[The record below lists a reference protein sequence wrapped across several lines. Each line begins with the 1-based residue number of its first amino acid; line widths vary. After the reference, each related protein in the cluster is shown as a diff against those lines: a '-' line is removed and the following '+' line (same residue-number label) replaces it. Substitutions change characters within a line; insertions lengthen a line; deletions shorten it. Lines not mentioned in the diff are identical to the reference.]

1 MPTTQML
8 HVKRRNG
15 NGDIRLQ
22 PKTVQKKTFY
32 VAQNLTGVA
41 VSPNAETE
49 RRECGSVE
57 VAYDVERMG
66 PVSGLLEVKQ
76 QYIATTRCSKALSNN
91 ADEFR
96 FKTTLFRY
104 VSLLRPQFFFK
115 LSSSCLSTLSTIVF
129 TLKAVIVV
137 VINISSS
144 IV

>member
-8 HVKRRNG
+8 LVKRWYG
-15 NGDIRLQ
+15 NGDIRPQ

-49 RRECGSVE
+49 RKECGSVE
-57 VAYDVERMG
+57 VVYDVERMG

-91 ADEFR
+91 TDEFR
-96 FKTTLFRY
+96 LKTILFRY
-104 VSLLRPQFFFK
+104 VSLLRPELFSNY
-115 LSSSCLSTLSTIVF
+115 LRRLCLRCRRLY
-129 TLKAVIVV
+129 LH
-137 VINISSS
+137 
-144 IV
+144 